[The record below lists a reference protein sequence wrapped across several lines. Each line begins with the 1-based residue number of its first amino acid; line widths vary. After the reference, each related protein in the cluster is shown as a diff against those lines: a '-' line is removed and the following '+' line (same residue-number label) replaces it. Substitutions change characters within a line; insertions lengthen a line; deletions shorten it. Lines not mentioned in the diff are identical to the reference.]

1 MKTVLP
7 RRADRATL
15 TGRTGHTGLPVDTVL
30 AVEAVLPVLAR
41 RAVLPVKTV
50 LPRRASRATL
60 TSRTGQPTLPL
71 QPRGPRD
78 ATITGD
84 SLLSLGAVGRTAE
97 TDQICNAGGKA
108 LAVPEIQIAPL
119 LEILIPH
126 PQQAGVLLIPGIAH
140 GTMARQAGAVVDQP
154 MDCLDGGKL
163 QHRHG

>member
-7 RRADRATL
+7 RRASRTTL
-15 TGRTGHTGLPVDTVL
+15 TGRTGHTGL
-30 AVEAVLPVLAR
+30 AIEAVLAVLAR